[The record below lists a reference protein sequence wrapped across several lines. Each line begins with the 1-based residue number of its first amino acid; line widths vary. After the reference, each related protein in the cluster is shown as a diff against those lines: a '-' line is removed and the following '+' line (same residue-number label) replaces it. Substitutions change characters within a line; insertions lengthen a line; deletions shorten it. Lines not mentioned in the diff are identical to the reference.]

1 MVDGPVLVV
10 TVGEP
15 VDPVFDVVVETKAV
29 VVGAEVVVVG
39 SAVVEDP
46 SSFN

>member
-15 VDPVFDVVVETKAV
+15 VLVFDVVVETEAV